1 MNNFIDVVTPEG
13 EEKKAEVL
21 DIFTVEGYEDKD
33 YILYTY
39 GKEVDENNVEVFVSV
54 LRKDGDVFNLEN
66 IEDETEWEEVQ
77 QAIDEAGE
85 VNEK

>member
-1 MNNFIDVVTPEG
+1 M
-13 EEKKAEVL
+13 
-21 DIFTVEGYEDKD
+21 
-33 YILYTY
+33 
-39 GKEVDENNVEVFVSV
+39 EVFVSV

>member
-1 MNNFIDVVTPEG
+1 MNNI
-13 EEKKAEVL
+13 
-21 DIFTVEGYEDKD
+21 
-33 YILYTY
+33 
-39 GKEVDENNVEVFVSV
+39 EVFVSV